1 MLSQI
6 MLERSH
12 ILVNN
17 LARYMASNGFKQR
30 QLAALAGINPT
41 TLNNWMR
48 SYSYPEHE
56 NLLKLAAALNCE
68 VSDLTEPESYQDERK
83 RYLTVGQASLL
94 NAYQTDREFQKICDI
109 SLRLLREKRLSVYA
123 AKWLEYVESSDAESN
138 IK

>member
-1 MLSQI
+1 
-6 MLERSH
+6 
-12 ILVNN
+12 
-17 LARYMASNGFKQR
+17 MASNGFKQR